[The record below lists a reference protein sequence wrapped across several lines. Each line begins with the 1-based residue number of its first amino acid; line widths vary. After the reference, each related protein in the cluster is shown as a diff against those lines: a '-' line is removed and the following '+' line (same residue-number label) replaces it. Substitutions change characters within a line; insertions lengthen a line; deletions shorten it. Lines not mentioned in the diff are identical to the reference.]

1 MNKVPI
7 TVNGAKILQ
16 EELTQLKTVGRPR
29 VNEAIADASAHG
41 DWRANAE

>member
-16 EELTQLKTVGRPR
+16 EELTQLKTVDRPQG
-29 VNEAIADASAHG
+29 E
-41 DWRANAE
+41 